1 MHFKVKKNEQ
11 IIEYK
16 TRKKSMF
23 LSYCTSIK
31 IDNLRISDLI
41 LIGEDNRIIINKSVL
56 NINNINNNPVNT
68 LISFI
73 LLEIKKISYNF
84 INNSC

>member
-23 LSYCTSIK
+23 LSYWTSIK

-68 LISFI
+68 LVIFI

>member
-23 LSYCTSIK
+23 LSYWISIK

-41 LIGEDNRIIINKSVL
+41 LISEDNRIIINKSVL

-68 LISFI
+68 LVSFI